1 MPFDSFQECF
11 HLLFNQDF
19 FPSSLCTA
27 SELVV
32 LLAGSLISSQI
43 FWPLSCSSWEHPRLR
58 PFAVWLVNQL
68 IVQPNIV
75 SFVRSTETSW
85 TSCLGFSSHM
95 QCDFWEPLIV
105 LCPIKSVHHRWTAY
119 FILFKM
125 SKNVKMSDYFLKEL
139 YMKYNSGWC
148 WQMFLFRHIVIQM
161 IIQGTILLNPWQR
174 VRLYKI
180 KPVTAVF
187 AL

>member
-58 PFAVWLVNQL
+58 PLFGWSTNWLSSQTLSALWGQQRLHGPHVLVLVLTCSVTSGSLWLFYVQSNQFITGGL
-68 IVQPNIV
+68 
-75 SFVRSTETSW
+75 
-85 TSCLGFSSHM
+85 H
-95 QCDFWEPLIV
+95 
-105 LCPIKSVHHRWTAY
+105 
-119 FILFKM
+119 ILF
-125 SKNVKMSDYFLKEL
+125 FLKWIKTL
-139 YMKYNSGWC
+139 RCLITFWWNCTWSTTVVGADKCSYFG
-148 WQMFLFRHIVIQM
+148 
-161 IIQGTILLNPWQR
+161 IL
-174 VRLYKI
+174 
-180 KPVTAVF
+180 
-187 AL
+187 